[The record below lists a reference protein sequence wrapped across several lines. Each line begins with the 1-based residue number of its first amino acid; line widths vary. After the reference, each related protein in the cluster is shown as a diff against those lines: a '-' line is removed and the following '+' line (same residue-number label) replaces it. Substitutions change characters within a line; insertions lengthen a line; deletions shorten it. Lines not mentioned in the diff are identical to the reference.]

1 MIRLIAALAVV
12 GTCTLAQAQDAA
24 TTQQGAT
31 PQQAV
36 ATNIQTHIP
45 QSFSMGE
52 LAPTPEM
59 WFYEQWRR
67 QREDPKVAVRLNA
80 EFQHRQRQRRMAA
93 REWFGFSNSRPV
105 ASATPLMGS
114 YSPTWRS
121 NTSDPNQWA
130 GVGQAQTVIMPAP
143 PSSPR
148 YGLW

>member
-1 MIRLIAALAVV
+1 MKRLITALAIV
-12 GTCTLAQAQDAA
+12 GTCTLAQAQDAV
-24 TTQQGAT
+24 TTKAHT
-31 PQQAV
+31 V
-36 ATNIQTHIP
+36 AP

-93 REWFGFSNSRPV
+93 LAWFGFSNSRPT
-105 ASATPLMGS
+105 ASPTPLMGS
-114 YSPTWRS
+114 YSPAWRS
-121 NTSDPNQWA
+121 NTRDPYQWA
-130 GVGQAQTVIMPAP
+130 GVGQAQTVILPAP

>member
-1 MIRLIAALAVV
+1 MLRIIAALAVV
-12 GTCTLAQAQDAA
+12 STCSLVQAQEAVTTAA
-24 TTQQGAT
+24 ITTTA
-31 PQQAV
+31 PAE
-36 ATNIQTHIP
+36 IP
-45 QSFSMGE
+45 RSFSMGE
-52 LAPTPEM
+52 LAPTPDM

-80 EFQHRQRQRRMAA
+80 EFQHRQRMRRMAS

-105 ASATPLMGS
+105 ASPTPLMGS

-121 NTSDPNQWA
+121 NTSDPYSWA
-130 GVGQAQTVIMPAP
+130 GVGQAQTVILPAP